1 MKLTREFF
9 NDPLASGLI
18 RRFILSKLTG
28 EKIDDDNRKDYPL
41 LESWV
46 DKKYSSVP
54 SDNMMRYN
62 GYDFYCIGTREQLEF
77 QITTYFQL
85 HREDTIDQI
94 LKGLI

>member
-1 MKLTREFF
+1 MKLSREFF
-9 NDPLASGLI
+9 NNPLSTGLA

-28 EKIDDDNRKDYPL
+28 DKIDDDNRKDYHL

-46 DKKYSSVP
+46 DKTFSSAP
-54 SDNMMRYN
+54 SDNIIRYN
-62 GYDFYCIGTREQLEF
+62 GYDFYCIGTREQLES

-94 LKGLI
+94 LKDQ